1 MHEHLPLAND
11 CEITLEGRIHHF
23 EDAKMEA
30 ALAGGVKRG
39 AGNALD
45 FHDAVPLGVVS
56 LRAILPLA
64 AATLAKVNATGQF
77 AHHHQVKALCHDV

>member
-1 MHEHLPLAND
+1 MHRLAPQPGCFQHVRLVDGNHV
-11 CEITLEGRIHHF
+11 L
-23 EDAKMEA
+23 A